1 MTESAAEEILS
12 PVSFSTPQRDVRSL
26 GGTQERDVPRD
37 ADPTI
42 NTFQRDE
49 RTDGLVMSCTTQQ
62 DQPSDVQSKRD
73 LSNDVDHIS
82 HCDEPKVTQSPS
94 SPQHDAPSDVNHLS
108 DTSQHDGTSDI
119 NVRDVSHDFISVFE
133 DDAQSTWTSMS
144 NFTTPMGWELM
155 PRELQKKLKGQEF
168 LKRLKQSINNDE
180 DTDEK

>member
-1 MTESAAEEILS
+1 MTGSAAGEILS
-12 PVSFSTPQRDVRSL
+12 SVSFSTPRRDVHSL

-37 ADPTI
+37 ADPI
-42 NTFQRDE
+42 FNTFQRDE
-49 RTDGLVMSCTTQQ
+49 RTTQQ

-73 LSNDVDHIS
+73 LSNDVDQRS